1 MTLDHIPRPP
11 RLTMTLDRTPPELFW
26 PDDYE
31 FFVVGR
37 PGGTFEVRKSRKSP
51 DLTAGQVA
59 YRLRLIADA
68 LDIGIQQ

>member
-1 MTLDHIPRPP
+1 
-11 RLTMTLDRTPPELFW
+11 MTLDRTPPELFW

-51 DLTAGQVA
+51 NLTPGQVA
-59 YRLRLIADA
+59 YRLRLIAET
-68 LDIGIQQ
+68 LESGIPQ